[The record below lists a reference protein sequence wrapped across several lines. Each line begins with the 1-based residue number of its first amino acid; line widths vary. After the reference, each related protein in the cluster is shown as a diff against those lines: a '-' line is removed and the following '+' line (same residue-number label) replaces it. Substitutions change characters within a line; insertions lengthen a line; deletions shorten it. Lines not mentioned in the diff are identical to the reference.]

1 MLVNK
6 KDLMTSQTTR
16 TQRDSK
22 LNGRIGWQPVV
33 FSRRD
38 DRSKCFRI
46 RIDTKE
52 SYALD
57 ENKSLNLWQS
67 ELPFPRKTFLYNLKY
82 DGNIVFSG
90 DLINTLYPND
100 LKINPR
106 IRLRNKVFIII
117 SFFFVTLKK
126 LLSSYPMLHSKCDS
140 IRAPCLVK
148 NLSFMHPQNI
158 EVSFTKAPI
167 CDLQTSLVFSQ
178 HLARAITP
186 VNR

>member
-57 ENKSLNLWQS
+57 ENKNLNLWQS

-90 DLINTLYPND
+90 DLIKTLYPND

-117 SFFFVTLKK
+117 SFFSSLLRNFYQATPYYIVNAILYEPPDWSKTYRLCIHKTLKF
-126 LLSSYPMLHSKCDS
+126 LLQKHRFVIYKLHSCS
-140 IRAPCLVK
+140 PNIPRAL
-148 NLSFMHPQNI
+148 LRQ
-158 EVSFTKAPI
+158 
-167 CDLQTSLVFSQ
+167 
-178 HLARAITP
+178 
-186 VNR
+186 

>member
-1 MLVNK
+1 MCVK
-6 KDLMTSQTTR
+6 IKCV
-16 TQRDSK
+16 
-22 LNGRIGWQPVV
+22 LN
-33 FSRRD
+33 
-38 DRSKCFRI
+38 
-46 RIDTKE
+46 
-52 SYALD
+52 
-57 ENKSLNLWQS
+57 LNLWQS

-117 SFFFVTLKK
+117 SFFSSL
-126 LLSSYPMLHSKCDS
+126 LRNLSSYPMLHSKCDS

>member
-38 DRSKCFRI
+38 DRSICFRI

-57 ENKSLNLWQS
+57 ENWLTPEKKK
-67 ELPFPRKTFLYNLKY
+67 E
-82 DGNIVFSG
+82 
-90 DLINTLYPND
+90 
-100 LKINPR
+100 
-106 IRLRNKVFIII
+106 
-117 SFFFVTLKK
+117 K
-126 LLSSYPMLHSKCDS
+126 LLTDNRVLQWVYRPWRKLVR
-140 IRAPCLVK
+140 RA
-148 NLSFMHPQNI
+148 NI
-158 EVSFTKAPI
+158 EKIWELEITALHFQIIETWCWCSLLLKTIDQSFCQWHMACDIRQASHEMKA
-167 CDLQTSLVFSQ
+167 
-178 HLARAITP
+178 
-186 VNR
+186 